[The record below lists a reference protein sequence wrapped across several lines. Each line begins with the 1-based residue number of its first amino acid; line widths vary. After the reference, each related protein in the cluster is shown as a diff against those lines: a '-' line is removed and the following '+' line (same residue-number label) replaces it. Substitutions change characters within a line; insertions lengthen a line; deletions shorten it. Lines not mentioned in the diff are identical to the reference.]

1 MNKWITTNGYAVYKV
16 LGGRSNVFLI
26 QHNNKHLLIDTSIK
40 GNEKELIK
48 TLSKLDVTKE
58 SLIALILTHS
68 HFDHVGNAYSIKNL
82 FDTKIYIHSSEKINL
97 QNAIVKIPKG
107 IATIPRFISY
117 LGSKVA
123 EKFKFAEAQPDV
135 CVEDSFDFK
144 DIGLNI
150 TILHTPGHS
159 IGSMSIIVDG
169 EIAIVGDLMFGV
181 FYNGLIPPFADFPS
195 EMINSWGKLLETECK
210 IFLPS
215 HGSER
220 SRELVQKKFKK
231 YKWHKKY
238 KSLKNK

>member
-1 MNKWITTNGYAVYKV
+1 MKKWITKNGYIVYKI
-16 LGGRSNVFLI
+16 LGGRSNVFVI
-26 QHNNKHLLIDTSIK
+26 CYNQKYLLIDTSIHR
-40 GNEKELIK
+40 NEKRLLK
-48 TLSKLDVTKE
+48 ALDRLGATKE
-58 SLIALILTHS
+58 NLIALMLTHS
-68 HFDHVGNAYSIKNL
+68 HFDHVANAHKIKQVYN
-82 FDTKIYIHSSEKINL
+82 TKIYIHSSEKRDL
-97 QNAIVKIPKG
+97 QDAIVKVPKG
-107 IATIPRFISY
+107 INAISSFFSY
-117 LGSKVA
+117 LGSKSA

-181 FYNGLIPPFADFPS
+181 FYNGIIPPFADFPS

-220 SRELVQKKFKK
+220 NKELVQKKYEKYIRASFK
-231 YKWHKKY
+231 YR
-238 KSLKNK
+238 